1 MLGCSF
7 FKYFSG
13 LNLLITLGVSLT
25 AWCSDEIVLTV
36 YLEQKC
42 NTPNIKTVKLIKAKP
57 FRADFERYIF
67 QRSVCRGTFSRVTI
81 ILFEFCGKSSPLKHL
96 WS

>member
-42 NTPNIKTVKLIKAKP
+42 NTPKIKTVKLIKAKP
-57 FRADFERYIF
+57 LELLLKDF
-67 QRSVCRGTFSRVTI
+67 FSRGAAVEVRSI
-81 ILFEFCGKSSPLKHL
+81 GLR
-96 WS
+96 